1 MASKAKISAKVKEKV
16 RATYAGC
23 VCCGQ
28 WDARDTGHV
37 IAEARG
43 GSLDLS
49 NLRLMCSYC
58 NGALRSANVE
68 FARYATPNDGARA
81 IVETNRAAWIA
92 YCNAAIKFWDAQ
104 DRVDSGKIA
113 TNPYKKPKAYSA
125 PL

>member
-1 MASKAKISAKVKEKV
+1 MGSKAKIPAKIKATV

-28 WDARDTGHV
+28 WDSRDTGHMV
-37 IAEARG
+37 AESRG

-68 FARYATPNDGARA
+68 FAVYATPNDGIRA
-81 IVETNRAAWIA
+81 IIETNRAAWIA
-92 YCNAAIKFWDAQ
+92 YCNDAIKYWKANDN
-104 DRVDSGKIA
+104 VIKGKCKA
-113 TNPYKKPKAYSA
+113 NPYKKPKPYTA
-125 PL
+125 LI